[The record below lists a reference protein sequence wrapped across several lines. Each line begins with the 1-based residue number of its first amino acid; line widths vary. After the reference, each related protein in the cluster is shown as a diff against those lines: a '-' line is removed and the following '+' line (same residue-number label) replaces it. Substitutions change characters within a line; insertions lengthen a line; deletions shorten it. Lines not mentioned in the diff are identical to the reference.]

1 MNFSLPP
8 QQVLMS
14 TNTTTATTPGAA
26 PERKRRWPNM
36 SAYGIHFGTLEM
48 PDGGSRLVM
57 VDEQGAWAPLAKEM
71 GFSQSRWFGIYS
83 KESLKLDIPGFSTA
97 FPLATI
103 EELTKDEIRARIARL
118 MRARKDQR
126 VSQMQGRRLS
136 WHPTKKAPIAA
147 PPSAAFKAPAT
158 PAVRPTRPAQRTASE
173 PGADPQSTAAPSL
186 FADAKGSPDIDALP
200 DAAETPPMNPE
211 TALRQTLFLG
221 LNHAGQE
228 VFESGD
234 GMRFVRAGETVVA
247 KERAQAAPDPM
258 FLRATTND
266 ELVQVATGLV
276 HEIAGGKRLTS
287 DDFIRYAEAVHG
299 VDAGEDQEFV
309 NRLQSAIDLAMRE
322 RLTTFAG
329 AGRDSYDAALQLHD
343 GRPPFWRSPGTAPT
357 PLPIAVAMQSLAA
370 ALTNSAELGTTP
382 SIIDLTSTPES
393 HSWALSAAS
402 VSGGDVPSHDIALA
416 GVTCRP
422 MAAKVIDGVR
432 VTRTDTHQLLALLDK
447 RADDGL
453 TVFSTP
459 TARAGKLDAESRRVL
474 SAVAQHYE
482 ISGITDIAP
491 SMMGPG
497 TDLASRLIVVG
508 KKREQPDYSS
518 SMPVDV
524 EVAYDYDTL
533 WNWGETLRAASF
545 GQTITF
551 AEDDNREENRWQAP
565 YIPSSQLS
573 EPQAMSP
580 RNLLGPVRKALADIV
595 QRYGMGI
602 DELLCDKLGW
612 TMEQLEAR
620 LDAEQADAVAIGI
633 QALDDGMGF
642 VEADA
647 TGLGKG
653 RVAAALAL
661 YGKRKGI
668 PVMFMTE
675 KADLFGDF
683 YRDVADIGSL
693 EELGNPFIINNDL
706 IVRDADGNELARSP
720 KREEAAR
727 VLACG
732 EQPVGYD
739 LVLATYSQFNREY
752 DASLAPGK
760 THVARALRDLEAGTI
775 TPLQA
780 LTTCAKQLNTPDY
793 AALGFTDEA
802 GAMSYELNEARA
814 KRAAGD
820 AAGAAACE
828 ARAQA
833 IQRGTRSVKEILV
846 NHIKADMTT
855 LKHQWLYSNP
865 MPGALLIPDE
875 SHIAAGETSQT
886 GANLR
891 HLVENAG
898 AVAYSSATFA
908 KDTNNFL
915 LYSRLFP
922 STLRAANIG
931 DTLVRGGEP
940 MQEIVCAMLAADG
953 RLVRREHDLSTVEF
967 KVSTDTS
974 RQARNEEWANG
985 FAAVLASM
993 SVLSGEVNE
1002 LAEQLSESL
1011 QNALQASAAN
1021 TAAAAAANGKA
1032 KPKVGVQYTNFSSK
1046 FYNLSRAFSMAVNAD
1061 LAADLAIKALREGR
1075 KPVITVES
1083 TMETVLKELV
1093 EGVELD
1099 GDAALAAAD
1108 PLATGGARPRK
1119 PEVVD
1124 LGRLVSFKDILKAYV
1139 DSMFAANEQVRQGT
1153 KMVSSKRVD
1162 LSTPDL
1168 IASAAAIHRMIDGM
1182 PDVPLSPMD
1191 LVRERITQAG
1201 FTVDEISGRQM
1212 RLETNADGT
1221 HRVIRMGTR
1230 NKQKLKTAFN
1240 SGALDCLFL
1249 SKSGSTGIS
1258 LHANRTYADQSQREL
1273 IELQPAA
1280 DIAQRLQ
1287 FWGRVNRKGQV
1298 CSPIIHMVSSGLP
1311 AEKRLITMQ
1320 NARLRRMSANISGN
1334 ADNSAINESAPD
1346 IINKIG
1352 NEVCFRWMEANP
1364 SIAAILGY
1372 KIGDMEENEARRSGT
1387 KFVDMVTGRMMML
1400 DVATQRRVYQEITD
1414 EFNAVIEQF
1423 EMEGRN
1429 PLKAAEYDL
1438 RARKTDT
1445 LTLQVATGL
1454 DSVFNDA
1461 VQATELTY
1469 DVDAGAL
1476 DRAAVE
1482 MDLDYGRRALLA
1494 EYGEKYAAVLVKR
1507 VKDAFS
1513 AAAPSLMP
1521 KRFQTIEQALLDEK
1535 PNALKNART
1544 RFEWLVERLPRFAPG
1559 SILGLG
1565 GDGYFN
1571 GGGGKASKS
1580 NEIETDSVK
1589 DSRWAMERIFITG
1602 LTIPAQNPLSLAGYK
1617 VRGYSSFTRKKVEMS
1632 MTALMSKPSIFVMAN
1647 ALDKDRHYER
1657 EVQDFFDRTAM
1668 PISATE
1674 KRIVLDGNLYRA
1686 AEIAES
1692 HKQGAAITYTDD
1704 KGVWHHAI
1712 LMPKVYTMKNISDL
1726 PVTIDNEETLL
1737 AAVNSISESDPML
1750 MISDDLR
1757 EGQTQTHTYRLFAS
1771 KGCVIMVTAG
1781 TADQCGWLLN
1791 NADMKACLKNGQ
1803 FDGERTK
1810 REGRVLPGMEQ
1821 TFLRAFLSAA
1831 NIHGAKVLMG
1841 GHMREWYNDYLNAK
1855 TGASADAKA
1864 SLQSVLNGEED
1875 EELDALL
1882 ATPSM

>member
-1 MNFSLPP
+1 MS
-8 QQVLMS
+8 MS
-14 TNTTTATTPGAA
+14 TNTTSTPSVPASAA

-36 SAYGIHFGTLEM
+36 APYGIHFGTLQM
-48 PDGGSRLVM
+48 PDGSFRLVM

-71 GFSQSRWFGIYS
+71 GFSQSRWIGIYS
-83 KESLKLDIPGFSTA
+83 KESLKLDIPGFSSS

-103 EELTKDEIRARIARL
+103 EELTKDEIRARITRL
-118 MRARKDQR
+118 MLARKDQR
-126 VSQMQGRRLS
+126 LSQLQGRRLS
-136 WHPTKKAPIAA
+136 WHPTKRAPAASSQLAA
-147 PPSAAFKAPAT
+147 PVSAVAPASRPSAP
-158 PAVRPTRPAQRTASE
+158 PRPTAPTVAPRPVAQ
-173 PGADPQSTAAPSL
+173 PQNEAAPSL
-186 FADAKGSPDIDALP
+186 FPEEQIDTAADAVE
-200 DAAETPPMNPE
+200 AAPINPE

-247 KERAQAAPDPM
+247 KERAEAAPDPM
-258 FLRATTND
+258 FLRATSND
-266 ELVQVATGLV
+266 ELLQVATGVV
-276 HEIAGGKRLTS
+276 HEIVSGKRLTS
-287 DDFIRYAEAVHG
+287 DDFLRYAEAVHG

-309 NRLQSAIDLAMRE
+309 NRLQTAIDLAMRE
-322 RLTTFAG
+322 RLTTFSG
-329 AGRDSYDAALQLHD
+329 AGRDSFDAALQLHE
-343 GRPPFWRSPGTAPT
+343 GRPPFWRSPGSAPT
-357 PLPIAVAMQSLAA
+357 PLPIAVAMQALAA
-370 ALTNSAELGTTP
+370 ARVSSGEPGTTP
-382 SIIDLTSTPES
+382 TIIDLTSTAKS

-416 GVTCRP
+416 GVVCRP
-422 MAAKVIDGVR
+422 MAAKILDGVR
-432 VTRTDTHQLLALLDK
+432 VTRTDTHQLLSLLDK
-447 RADDGL
+447 RGADGL
-453 TVFSTP
+453 TVFSTV
-459 TARAGKLDAESRRVL
+459 TARAGKLDSESRRVL
-474 SAVAQHYE
+474 SAIAQRYE
-482 ISGITDIAP
+482 ISGVTDIAP

-497 TDLASRLIVVG
+497 MDLAARLIVVG
-508 KKREQPDYSS
+508 KKREQPDFAAN
-518 SMPVDV
+518 MPVDV
-524 EVAYDYDTL
+524 AVAYDYDTL

-545 GQTITF
+545 GQSITF
-551 AEDDNREENRWQAP
+551 AEEENREENRWQAP
-565 YIPSSQLS
+565 YIPSSQIS

-580 RNLLGPVRKALADIV
+580 RNLLGPVRKALADII

-602 DELLCDKLGW
+602 DELVCDKLGW
-612 TMEQLEAR
+612 TTVQLEQR

-661 YGKRKGI
+661 YGKRKGV

-683 YRDVADIGSL
+683 YRDVADIGGL
-693 EELGNPFIINNDL
+693 DELGRPFIINNDL
-706 IVRDADGNELARSP
+706 IVRDGDGMEITRSP
-720 KREEAAR
+720 KREEATR

-732 EQPVGYD
+732 ERPAGYD

-752 DASLAPGK
+752 NFAVAPGK
-760 THVARALRDLEAGTI
+760 SHVARALRDLEAGAI

-780 LTTCAKQLNTPDY
+780 LTTCAAQLQTPDY

-802 GAMSYELNEARA
+802 GAISYELNEAGA

-820 AAGAAACE
+820 TAGAAACD

-833 IQRGTRSVKEILV
+833 IQKGIGPVKEILV
-846 NHIKADMTT
+846 AHIRADMTT

-865 MPGALLIPDE
+865 MAGALLILDE
-875 SHIAAGETSQT
+875 SHIAAGESSQT
-886 GANLR
+886 GVNLR
-891 HLVENAG
+891 HLIESAG

-940 MQEIVCAMLAADG
+940 MQEIVSAMLAADG
-953 RLVRREHDLSTVEF
+953 RLVRREHDLSSVEF
-967 KVSTDTS
+967 KVSTDS
-974 RQARNEEWANG
+974 NREARNEEWANG

-1011 QNALQASAAN
+1011 QSTLQASAAN
-1021 TAAAAAANGKA
+1021 NAAAAAANGTTKG
-1032 KPKVGVQYTNFSSK
+1032 PKVGVQYTNFSSK

-1061 LAADLAIKALREGR
+1061 LAADLAIRALREGR

-1099 GDAALAAAD
+1099 GDTAIAAAD
-1108 PLATGGARPRK
+1108 PLATGARPKK

-1124 LGRLVSFKDILKAYV
+1124 LGRVVSFKDILKAYV
-1139 DSMFAANEQVRQGT
+1139 NSMFAANEQVRQGNKT
-1153 KMVSSKRVD
+1153 LSTKRVD

-1191 LVRERITQAG
+1191 LVRERIAQAG
-1201 FTVDEISGRQM
+1201 FSVDEISGRQI
-1212 RLETNADGT
+1212 RLATNADGT
-1221 HRVIRMGTR
+1221 HSVVRMGAR

-1240 SGALDCLFL
+1240 AGALDALLL

-1258 LHANRTYADQSQREL
+1258 LHANRTFPDQSQREL

-1320 NARLRRMSANISGN
+1320 NAKLRRMSANISGN

-1364 SIAAILGY
+1364 SVAAILGY
-1372 KIGDMEENEARRSGT
+1372 KMGDIEENEARRSGT
-1387 KFVDMVTGRMMML
+1387 KFVDMITGRMMML

-1414 EFNAVIEQF
+1414 EFNAVIEQY
-1423 EMEGRN
+1423 EMDGRN

-1445 LTLQVATGL
+1445 LSLQVATGL

-1461 VQATELTY
+1461 VKATELTY
-1469 DVDAGAL
+1469 DVEAGAL
-1476 DRAAVE
+1476 DRTSVE
-1482 MDLDYGRRALLA
+1482 VDLDYGRRALLA
-1494 EYGEKYAAVLVKR
+1494 EHGDKYADVLIKR
-1507 VKDAFS
+1507 IKDAFI

-1521 KRFQTIEQALLDEK
+1521 KRFTTIEQALMDEK
-1535 PNALKNART
+1535 PNALKNARA
-1544 RFEWLVERLPRFAPG
+1544 RFEWLIDKLPRFAPG
-1559 SILGLG
+1559 TILGMGGEGYFG
-1565 GDGYFN
+1565 GDA
-1571 GGGGKASKS
+1571 GKGAKS
-1580 NEIETDSVK
+1580 TEIATDSVK
-1589 DSRWAMERIFITG
+1589 EDRWAMERIFITG
-1602 LTIPAQNPLSLAGYK
+1602 WKLPAQNPLSLAGYK
-1617 VRGYSSFTRKKVEMS
+1617 IQGYSSFTRKKVEVS
-1632 MTALMSKPSIFVMAN
+1632 MTALMARPSVFVLASSTKK
-1647 ALDKDRHYER
+1647 DKHYNSDVDE
-1657 EVQDFFDRTAM
+1657 FFSRTAM

-1674 KRIVLDGNLYRA
+1674 KRIVLEGNLYRA

-1692 HKQGAAITYTDD
+1692 NKQGAAITYTDD
-1704 KGVWHHAI
+1704 KGVWHHAV
-1712 LMPKVYTMKNISDL
+1712 LMPKVYTMKNILDL
-1726 PVTIDNEETLL
+1726 PVAIDSEETLL
-1737 AAVNSISESDPML
+1737 AAVNSISESEPML

-1757 EGQTQTHTYRLFAS
+1757 EGQVQTHTYRLFTNKA
-1771 KGCVIMVTAG
+1771 KIYAVISGA
-1781 TADQCGWLLN
+1781 ADQCGWLLN
-1791 NADMKACLKNGQ
+1791 NADLKACLKNGQ

-1810 REGRVLPGMEQ
+1810 REGVVLTGMEQ
-1821 TFLRAFLSAA
+1821 TFLKSFLAAA
-1831 NIHGAKVLMG
+1831 NAQGAKVLMG
-1841 GHMREWYNDYLNAK
+1841 GHMRQWYNDYLNAK
-1855 TGASADAKA
+1855 TGACEDAKA
-1864 SLQSVLNGEED
+1864 SLQSVLDGADE

-1882 ATPSM
+1882 AAPGM